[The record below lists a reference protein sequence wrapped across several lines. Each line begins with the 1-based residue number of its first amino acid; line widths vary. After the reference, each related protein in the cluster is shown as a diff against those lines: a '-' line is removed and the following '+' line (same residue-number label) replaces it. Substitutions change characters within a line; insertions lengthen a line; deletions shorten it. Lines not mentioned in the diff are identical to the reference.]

1 MKVKMLVA
9 LVLAATIAAATERA
23 RFTPAQTSTIKI
35 AGTSTLHAWTM
46 EGATING
53 AIDIAPEIV
62 ADPMQPQA
70 WKSDSPALV
79 SVKIPVAAIK
89 AEHARM
95 NNIMLEAMKASAN
108 PEIRYELVEANPVKG
123 SGDAFVVNTKG
134 KLTIAG
140 VTRDLDMDVTAKR
153 DGDRRYV
160 MTGEAPIKMTD
171 FGITPPV
178 TMLGTLKTG
187 NEVKVTFCWVVDRIQ

>member
-1 MKVKMLVA
+1 MKIKMLVA
-9 LVLAATIAAATERA
+9 LVFIATITVATERA
-23 RFTPAQTSTIKI
+23 HFTPAQTSTIKI
-35 AGTSTLHAWTM
+35 TGTSTLHAWTM

-53 AIDIAPEIV
+53 AIDVAPEII
-62 ADPMQPQA
+62 ADPLQPKA

-79 SVKIPVAAIK
+79 TVKIPVAAIK

-95 NNIMLEAMKASAN
+95 SNIMLEAMKASAN
-108 PEIRYELVEANPVKG
+108 PEIRYELVEATPVKG
-123 SGDAFVVNTKG
+123 SGDAFVVNTRG

-140 VTRDLDMDVTAKR
+140 VTRNLDMDVTANR

-160 MTGEAPIKMTD
+160 MTGDAPIRMTD

-187 NEVKVTFCWVVDRIQ
+187 NEVKVTFRWVVDRTE